1 MKVNQTHKV
10 FNHIEQIPSNTQ
22 ASLPSLALEVVEISV
37 MLIAIYTIF
46 FKYRKSFPKEKRH
59 LAPED

>member
-1 MKVNQTHKV
+1 MKNNYQHQVL
-10 FNHIEQIPSNTQ
+10 NHVEQVPSNIQ
-22 ASLPSLALEVVEISV
+22 ASFPSIALEVVEISV

>member
-1 MKVNQTHKV
+1 MKKNQQHKV
-10 FNHIEQIPSNTQ
+10 LNHVEQIPSNTQ
-22 ASLPSLALEVVEISV
+22 AAFPSLALEVVEISV